1 MTDVLTRESVTWTDV
16 TWDGVDWGAD
26 EDTPEVSALGWRV
39 YRALGPGMTGL
50 DADNGYAHL
59 DVCAVISEPL
69 VEPDSLGR
77 DFGQVWDVDSR
88 QGGQL
93 DHAAQYV
100 GVTRPPTYD
109 DEQMRTLIRERP
121 AYQRG
126 SPEAIVSAVR
136 ARLAG
141 SRRVELTERDGGDV
155 NALRIRIYLSEI
167 VSLADVQQAV
177 LEQKPAGIVATVEP
191 FPGQDWQDVVNAHAT
206 WQDVI
211 DAHPTWQDLIDT
223 LPPQE

>member
-1 MTDVLTRESVTWTDV
+1 MTVTWTDV
-16 TWDGVDWGAD
+16 TWYGVDWDGT
-26 EDTPEVSALGWRV
+26 ESTPRVGPLAWRV

-59 DVCAVISEPL
+59 DVCAVIAEPL
-69 VEPDSLGR
+69 VEPDALARNLGLI
-77 DFGQVWDVDSR
+77 WDVDTR
-88 QGGQL
+88 QGAQL
-93 DHAAQYV
+93 DHLAQYV

-109 DEQMRTLIRERP
+109 DERMRTLIDERP

-136 ARLAG
+136 ARLTG
-141 SRRVELTERDGGDV
+141 SRRAELTERDGGDSLV
-155 NALRIRIYLSEI
+155 FRVRIYVSEI
-167 VSLADVQQAV
+167 VSLADVEQAV
-177 LEQKPAGIVATVEP
+177 LEQKPAGLVAIIEP

-211 DAHPTWQDLIDT
+211 DAYPTWGDVIDT
-223 LPPQE
+223 LPPV

>member
-1 MTDVLTRESVTWTDV
+1 MTVTWTDV
-16 TWDGVDWGAD
+16 TWYGVDWDGTDA
-26 EDTPEVSALGWRV
+26 TPRVGPLAWRV

-59 DVCAVISEPL
+59 DVCAVIAEPL
-69 VEPDSLGR
+69 VEPDRLAR
-77 DFGQVWDVDSR
+77 DFGSIWDVDGR
-88 QGGQL
+88 VRTEL
-93 DHAAQYV
+93 DYLAQYV

-109 DEQMRTLIRERP
+109 DERMRTLIDERP

-136 ARLAG
+136 ARLVG
-141 SRRVELTERDGGDV
+141 SRRVELIEVDGGDV
-155 NALRIRIYLSEI
+155 NTLRIRIYLSEI
-167 VSLADVQQAV
+167 VSLPDVEQAV
-177 LEQKPAGIVATVEP
+177 AEQKPAGIVATVEP

-206 WQDVI
+206 WQDVL
-211 DAHPTWQDLIDT
+211 DAYPTWQDVIDT